1 MTLYFLNYRGDF
13 YLLQWEKV
21 AATKEQTDE
30 VSGEKSDYVLN

>member
-1 MTLYFLNYRGDF
+1 MFLLNKKVCTSP

-30 VSGEKSDYVLN
+30 V